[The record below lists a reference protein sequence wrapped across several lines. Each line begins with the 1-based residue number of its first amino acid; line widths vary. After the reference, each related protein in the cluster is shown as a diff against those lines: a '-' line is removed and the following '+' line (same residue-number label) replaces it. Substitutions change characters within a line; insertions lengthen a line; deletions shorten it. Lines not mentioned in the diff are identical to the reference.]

1 MPSLQSSPSPFTSVI
16 ISIAS
21 FTFIPKELHFTRESG
36 PGRGGERE
44 AREVH
49 TQTEK
54 FREGEGKGR
63 ERRREKIG
71 EEITGEQMPR
81 EEIKRREF
89 GSLRKRQ
96 SRADQFQKEMKGRG
110 KSRRT
115 DVGSIIYVADFGGCQ
130 ARGIDTA
137 DLSAKLT
144 LSENYS
150 HVQQS
155 KFG

>member
-54 FREGEGKGR
+54 FGEGEGKEER
-63 ERRREKIG
+63 EEERRLG
-71 EEITGEQMPR
+71 
-81 EEIKRREF
+81 KR
-89 GSLRKRQ
+89 
-96 SRADQFQKEMKGRG
+96 
-110 KSRRT
+110 
-115 DVGSIIYVADFGGCQ
+115 
-130 ARGIDTA
+130 
-137 DLSAKLT
+137 
-144 LSENYS
+144 
-150 HVQQS
+150 
-155 KFG
+155 